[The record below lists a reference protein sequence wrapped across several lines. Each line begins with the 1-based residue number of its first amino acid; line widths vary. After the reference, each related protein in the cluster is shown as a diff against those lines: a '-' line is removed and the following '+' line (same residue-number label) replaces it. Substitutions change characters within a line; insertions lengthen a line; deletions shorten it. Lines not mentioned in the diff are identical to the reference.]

1 MRMKKPIVN
10 SEQSQF
16 MINNKMSALTQIAYV
31 QFNEQ
36 DQAAAAINALNG
48 KNFDMNKLRVS
59 YFNNDKGPS
68 ARPFTG
74 QAPMMSNTG
83 NS

>member
-1 MRMKKPIVN
+1 MKTPAVN

-36 DQAAAAINALNG
+36 DHAAAAIAALNE

-59 YFNNDKGPS
+59 YYGDSGARTYNPRGGFNAS
-68 ARPFTG
+68 
-74 QAPMMSNTG
+74 
-83 NS
+83 